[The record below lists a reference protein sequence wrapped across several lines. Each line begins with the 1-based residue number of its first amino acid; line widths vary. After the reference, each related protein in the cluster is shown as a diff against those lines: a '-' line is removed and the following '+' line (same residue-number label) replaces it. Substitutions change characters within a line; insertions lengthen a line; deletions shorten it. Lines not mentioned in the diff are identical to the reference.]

1 MKARDCNTCRKQI
14 AKECEQ
20 EFLKKEYTIY
30 KDAADTFATF
40 ATVSVLMAMV
50 RRGRSE
56 AYIQKL
62 YDELVL
68 IYSTPNVFG
77 KEVRLTDMMHRL
89 EKNYGIDF
97 SRIHVNL
104 ETEKEFIK
112 SMKGAKS

>member
-1 MKARDCNTCRKQI
+1 MKARDCSSCRKQI

-30 KDAADTFATF
+30 KDAANTFATF
-40 ATVSVLMAMV
+40 ATVATLMCMV

-77 KEVRLTDMMHRL
+77 KEIRLTDMMQRL
-89 EKNYGIDF
+89 EKNYGIDL
-97 SRIHVNL
+97 SRIHVHL

-112 SMKGAKS
+112 STKGV